1 MAEKPQLAFVAFKQ
15 GAFIIMEGKQEADR
29 FFIIR
34 AGKVKIYKEA
44 EVVKETEGDILG
56 VGDFFGVVSAMS
68 NHGHIE
74 TAQAITDVAL
84 ISVHKN
90 QFEGLIQYNTPIAMK
105 IILQFSRRMR
115 YLDHALTQITLKG
128 KSEEEG
134 SSLLWTIGTFYDRQ
148 MKKPQAFYC
157 YHRYI
162 KHCPNGANIAH
173 AQERLKKLAPYSSKV
188 KLEYNTEELNRSYQ
202 KDDIIFS
209 EGEMGD
215 ELFIIKSGSIKITK
229 YMNNNEVLLAMLKA
243 GDIFG
248 EMALLESKPRSAS
261 AIAFEDC
268 QLMLVTRLNFQRMSE
283 TQPQIVARLTQ
294 LLAERLWFIYK
305 QLSNA
310 LIEDPI
316 QRIYDALLMQLEK
329 NRIPITYQ
337 QSYECNF
344 SPREFATM
352 VGIPPNDIKALLDQ
366 LIQESATKS
375 IQIDSISNN
384 IKIINA
390 DYIFKQ
396 CMVYRNIR
404 KRAMA
409 RKAALENSAI
419 SSN

>member
-1 MAEKPQLAFVAFKQ
+1 MVERPQLAFVNFKK
-15 GAFIIMEGKQEADR
+15 GSFIIMEGDQQADR

-34 AGKVKIYKEA
+34 AGKVEIYKEA
-44 EVVKETEGDILG
+44 EVIKEAEGDILG
-56 VGDFFGVVSAMS
+56 PGDFFGVVSTMS

-84 ISVHKN
+84 ISVHKS

-134 SSLLWTIGTFYDRQ
+134 TSLLWTIAQFYDRQ
-148 MKKPQAFYC
+148 MKKSHAFYC

-162 KHCPNGANIAH
+162 KYCSNGDNISYAK
-173 AQERLKKLAPYSSKV
+173 ERLKKLAPYASEV
-188 KLEYNTEELNRSYQ
+188 RLEYNADEIARSYQ

-215 ELFIIKSGSIKITK
+215 ELFIIKSGSIEITK
-229 YMNNNEVLLAMLKA
+229 YMNNNEVLLALLKA

-248 EMALLESKPRSAS
+248 EMALLESKPRSAT

-268 QLMLVTRLNFQRMSE
+268 QLMIVTRLNFQRMSE

-294 LLAERLWFIYK
+294 LLAERIWFIYK

-310 LIEDPI
+310 LIKDPV
-316 QRIYDALLMQLEK
+316 QRIYDVLLMQLEK
-329 NRIPITYQ
+329 DRVPISSRQ
-337 QSYECNF
+337 IYECNF
-344 SPREFATM
+344 GPREFATM
-352 VGIPPNDIKALLDQ
+352 VGIPHNDISILLSK
-366 LIQESATKS
+366 LKRESASKS
-375 IQIDSISNN
+375 IEIDKETNK
-384 IKIINA
+384 IKIINV
-390 DYIFKQ
+390 DYIFRQ
-396 CMVYRNIR
+396 CMVYRSIR
-404 KRAMA
+404 RREMT
-409 RKAALENSAI
+409 REVNL
-419 SSN
+419 